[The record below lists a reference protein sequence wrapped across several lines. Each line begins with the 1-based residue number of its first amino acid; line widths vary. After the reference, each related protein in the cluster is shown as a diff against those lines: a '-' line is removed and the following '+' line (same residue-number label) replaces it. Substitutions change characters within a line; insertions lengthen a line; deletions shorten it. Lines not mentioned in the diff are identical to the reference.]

1 VLYESLT
8 LDYLYNFEKSYNNNN
23 TTHIRKKKEK
33 EWSSSLSFLFL
44 PPSFSSFFWI
54 TTITEED
61 KKRIKKVLFRT
72 IYNIPYTQCSFLI
85 KKFFRTISGLI
96 GVGLWAVHTVLFV
109 PYVNLF
115 ELFV

>member
-1 VLYESLT
+1 
-8 LDYLYNFEKSYNNNN
+8 
-23 TTHIRKKKEK
+23 
-33 EWSSSLSFLFL
+33 
-44 PPSFSSFFWI
+44 
-54 TTITEED
+54 
-61 KKRIKKVLFRT
+61 LFRT

-109 PYVNLF
+109 LYVNLF